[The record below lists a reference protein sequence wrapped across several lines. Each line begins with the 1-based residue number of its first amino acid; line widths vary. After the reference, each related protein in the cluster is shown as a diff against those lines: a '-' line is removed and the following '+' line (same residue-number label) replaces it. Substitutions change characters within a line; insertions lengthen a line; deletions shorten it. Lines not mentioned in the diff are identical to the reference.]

1 MGSSSAPYIVQSTS
15 DTPPW
20 AALLSVALWT
30 KSMRAKCM
38 NGPPMLACAAALAK
52 GTHRRDEVARA
63 ERPAGPAG
71 RWEPCQRR
79 ARPLARQWRPS
90 PRRSA
95 KRPLALPV
103 RVVNA
108 KRPPPPP
115 PSPPSRRGAGPG
127 SGTRPTAPVA
137 VRRGALLSL
146 PVGARRVGGAA
157 QFPRPSSRGRQGMSS
172 LRVLPDS
179 KGTE

>member
-71 RWEPCQRR
+71 RWDPCQRR
-79 ARPLARQWRPS
+79 ARPLARQPVRPGRLATGS
-90 PRRSA
+90 
-95 KRPLALPV
+95 LALPV

-108 KRPPPPP
+108 NRNPPSPSSPPPP
-115 PSPPSRRGAGPG
+115 RGAGSG
-127 SGTRPTAPVA
+127 RTGTRP
-137 VRRGALLSL
+137 L
-146 PVGARRVGGAA
+146 RVGGAA
-157 QFPRPSSRGRQGMSS
+157 QFPRPSSRGGQGMSS
-172 LRVLPDS
+172 LR
-179 KGTE
+179 